1 MKKSITF
8 LSLSLSVLV
17 FAKPINPENLQLEA
31 LSQTEVSI
39 SWEDRSDDES
49 GFKIFRDGRL
59 VATTKPNVT
68 NYTDSSLSASTS
80 YSYKVVATDDSSKLS
95 DYTKWIGSRTVVNNH
110 FIEADIE
117 LGGEIVHKK
126 MRCYYPSGIN
136 TTDNKSPV
144 ILFAGS
150 GIDDD
155 NDYIK
160 YDKLLRVIASHGYT
174 VYFVTHSYGSR
185 YEYIAEE
192 TYKGFKYIL
201 DNTDDSPY
209 LDLSRIGMIG
219 FSSGASALIYT
230 AHKLFHEDGGNKY
243 GNNGKFIFQ
252 LSTNI
257 AEGIEAGML
266 ESFPSNTYF
275 LTQIYDHSLPP
286 ENGANYLNEYANDPR
301 TYIDIYNHINI
312 PDDKK
317 EFMIVRGAKDSGLK
331 AKHLTPR
338 NGEDDLDRYAIYR
351 PFLALA
357 DKAFYDNDIGYYAS
371 LGKGLDEVKSSVL
384 IDHSD
389 DAQGLFESVFGSIKD
404 VQDYPYSCDEVGYV
418 RRDECINA
426 LR

>member
-1 MKKSITF
+1 MKKSIIS

-17 FAKPINPENLQLEA
+17 FAKPIKPENLHLEA
-31 LSQTEVSI
+31 LSKTEVSI
-39 SWEDRSDDES
+39 SWEDRSDNES

-59 VATTKPNVT
+59 IATTNANVT
-68 NYTDSSLSASTS
+68 TYKDSGLSASTT
-80 YSYKVVATDDSSKLS
+80 YDYKVVATDDSSKLS
-95 DYTKWIGSRTVVNNH
+95 DYNNWIGDRGVVNDH

-136 TTDNKSPV
+136 RTDNKSPV

-174 VYFVTHSYGSR
+174 VYFVTHNYSQR
-185 YEYIAEE
+185 YQYIAKE

-230 AHKLFHEDGGNKY
+230 AYKLFSEDDGNKY
-243 GNNGKFIFQ
+243 GSNGKFIFQ

-257 AEGIEAGML
+257 AEGVEAGMV
-266 ESFPSNTYF
+266 ENFPSDTYF
-275 LTQIYDHSLPP
+275 LTQIYDHSLPK
-286 ENGANYLNEYANDPR
+286 ESGANYLNEYANDPR

-317 EFMIVRGAKDSGLK
+317 EFMIVRGARDSGLK
-331 AKHLTPR
+331 AVHLTPR
-338 NGEDDLDRYAIYR
+338 NDEDDLDRYAIYR

-357 DKAFYDNDIGYYAS
+357 DKAFYNNDIGYYAS

-389 DAQGLFESVFGSIKD
+389 DPQGLFESVFGDIKPAD
-404 VQDYPYSCDEVGYV
+404 DYPYGCYEDSYI
-418 RRDECINA
+418 RRDECLNA